1 MGGSAEAAVLAERVL
16 PYHSLCL
23 AGLRGLLVF
32 MHALCECLLFLIL
45 QALPWHGGGGP
56 QVTCKALRWVTS
68 WRVR

>member
-32 MHALCECLLFLIL
+32 MPVVSDPAGSVL
-45 QALPWHGGGGP
+45 AWRRGGGFP
-56 QVTCKALRWVTS
+56 K
-68 WRVR
+68 